1 MEKSSISRK
10 EMSATKLKK
19 AAGWVLIYL
28 PLTLRIISN
37 HLPYAVNVAILKIL
51 LVIGTM
57 SISLAGVCLIQNKM
71 LITIV
76 IKKDEQKGA

>member
-1 MEKSSISRK
+1 
-10 EMSATKLKK
+10 MSATKLKK

-57 SISLAGVCLIQNKM
+57 SISFAGVCLIQNKM
-71 LITIV
+71 PITII
-76 IKKDEQKGA
+76 IKKMNRKERGQDGKVH

>member
-10 EMSATKLKK
+10 EMEATKLKK

-28 PLTLRIISN
+28 PLILRIISN
-37 HLPYAVNVAILKIL
+37 HLPYAVNVVILKIL

-57 SISLAGVCLIQNKM
+57 SISFAGVCLIQNRM
-71 LITIV
+71 PITIV
-76 IKKDEQKGA
+76 IEKVEGE

>member
-1 MEKSSISRK
+1 MRAI
-10 EMSATKLKK
+10 KLKK
-19 AAGWVLIYL
+19 AVGWVLIYL
-28 PLTLRIISN
+28 PLILRIISN

-76 IKKDEQKGA
+76 IKKDEQKRA

>member
-1 MEKSSISRK
+1 MR
-10 EMSATKLKK
+10 ATKLKK

-57 SISLAGVCLIQNKM
+57 SISLAGVCLLQNKM
-71 LITIV
+71 PITI
-76 IKKDEQKGA
+76 IIEKKDEQKGA

>member
-1 MEKSSISRK
+1 
-10 EMSATKLKK
+10 MSATKLKK

-37 HLPYAVNVAILKIL
+37 HLPYAVNVTILKIL
-51 LVIGTM
+51 LIIGTM
-57 SISLAGVCLIQNKM
+57 SISFAGVCLIQNKM

>member
-10 EMSATKLKK
+10 EMEATKLKK

-28 PLTLRIISN
+28 PLILRIISN

-57 SISLAGVCLIQNKM
+57 SISFVGVCLIQNRM
-71 LITIV
+71 PITIV
-76 IKKDEQKGA
+76 IEKVEGE